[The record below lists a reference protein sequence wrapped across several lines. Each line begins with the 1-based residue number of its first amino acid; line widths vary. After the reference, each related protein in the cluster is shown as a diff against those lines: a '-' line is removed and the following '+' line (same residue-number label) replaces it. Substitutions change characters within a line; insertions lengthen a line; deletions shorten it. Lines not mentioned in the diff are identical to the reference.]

1 MTRGER
7 PPMSEFH
14 CQAVLGLCIS
24 SLKVKL
30 GPICYIYTMAQCL
43 SRMFHYLHMLHVP
56 TKHIP
61 DPAGLISLPFASTGQ
76 SMSVC
81 VFLYHCVFPL
91 HANHSILI
99 DIRQWLSHN
108 QWLPVNFTFLTIAT
122 WREETLRL
130 FTVPG
135 SSKKN
140 WNEMITLMPGI
151 LSPA

>member
-1 MTRGER
+1 
-7 PPMSEFH
+7 MSEFH

-61 DPAGLISLPFASTGQ
+61 DPAGLISLHFASTGQ

-81 VFLYHCVFPL
+81 FCIIVFSLCMPITQ
-91 HANHSILI
+91 SSLI
-99 DIRQWLSHN
+99 SDN
-108 QWLPVNFTFLTIAT
+108 D
-122 WREETLRL
+122 
-130 FTVPG
+130 
-135 SSKKN
+135 
-140 WNEMITLMPGI
+140 
-151 LSPA
+151 